1 LGSIGGIILAFG
13 GGIISFV
20 SPCVLPLVPAYISF
34 VSGVSV
40 EELRDE
46 SRKKKHKKV
55 LFLSLAFVAG
65 FSVIF
70 IMLGAALAGLLSAF
84 FKDPLFYRTAGVVL
98 IFFGLH
104 LAGAIPVKF
113 LNYEKRL
120 NFNPKEVGI
129 GGAFLIGLSFALGWS
144 PCIGPV
150 LAGILAIAMDQGGA
164 TEGMILLTAYSLGLG
179 IPFIITALATE
190 KFMSFSGF
198 MRKHFKAIEITSGVF
213 LIGVGVMIFF
223 NLFYVMT
230 LYFTKLF
237 PWLLQIG

>member
-1 LGSIGGIILAFG
+1 MGNVGIIAAFFG
-13 GGIISFV
+13 GFISFV

-55 LFLSLAFVAG
+55 LFLSLAFVSG
-65 FSVIF
+65 FSVVF
-70 IMLGAALAGLLSAF
+70 ILLGAALAELLSAF
-84 FKDPLFYRTAGVVL
+84 FKEPLFYKTAGSVL

-104 LAGAIPVKF
+104 LAGVVPVKF

-120 NFNPKEVGI
+120 NLNPKEVGV

-144 PCIGPV
+144 PCIGPI
-150 LAGILAIAMDQGGA
+150 LAGILFIAVDQGEA
-164 TEGMILLTAYSLGLG
+164 TRGMILLTAYSLGLG
-179 IPFIITALATE
+179 IPFILTALATE

-223 NLFYVMT
+223 NLFYIMT
-230 LYFTKLF
+230 LYFTKMF

>member
-1 LGSIGGIILAFG
+1 MPSVGIIAAFFG
-13 GGIISFV
+13 GFISFI
-20 SPCVLPLVPAYISF
+20 SPCVLPLVPAYITF
-34 VSGVSV
+34 VSGVSID
-40 EELRDE
+40 ELRND
-46 SRKKKHKKV
+46 SGKKRQKKV
-55 LFLSLAFVAG
+55 LFLSLSFVLG
-65 FSVIF
+65 FSVVF
-70 IMLGAALAGLLSAF
+70 IMLGAALAGLFSAF
-84 FKDPLFYRTAGVVL
+84 FKQPLFYRTAGLVR

-104 LAGAIPVKF
+104 LAGAIPIKF

-120 NFNPKEVGI
+120 NFNPKEVGV

-150 LAGILAIAMDQGGA
+150 LAGILAIAGVQGGA
-164 TEGMILLTAYSLGLG
+164 AEGMMLLSAYSLGLG
-179 IPFIITALATE
+179 IPFILTALATD

-230 LYFTKLF
+230 LYFTKMF
-237 PWLLQIG
+237 PWLTQIG